1 MNFLKEFLEQH
12 ITHVIYI
19 YIYIYIYIVTY
30 SESVTYVKIK
40 WKNLT
45 SHMYKELQFKH
56 RMVIP

>member
-12 ITHVIYI
+12 ITHILYS
-19 YIYIYIYIVTY
+19 VTY
-30 SESVTYVKIK
+30 SERVTYGKISY
-40 WKNLT
+40 KNLY